1 MRFFLLARVDLLNL
15 YVFHT
20 CARECSRATMGRQ
33 LDGMREQRFDVRTMR
48 FLIDLFENEAKPVV
62 ICSESFDAAIYEAI
76 WCASPLC

>member
-1 MRFFLLARVDLLNL
+1 
-15 YVFHT
+15 
-20 CARECSRATMGRQ
+20 
-33 LDGMREQRFDVRTMR
+33 MREQRFDVRTMR